1 VFCDNL
7 LKIDIVLVRICKA
20 PTKLLGGLALRHV
33 ITVIAFAVFGILRL
47 FQECS
52 PR

>member
-1 VFCDNL
+1 MFCDNL

-20 PTKLLGGLALRHV
+20 PIKLLGGLPLRHV
-33 ITVIAFAVFGILRL
+33 TTVIAFAVFGILRL
-47 FQECS
+47 FQERS